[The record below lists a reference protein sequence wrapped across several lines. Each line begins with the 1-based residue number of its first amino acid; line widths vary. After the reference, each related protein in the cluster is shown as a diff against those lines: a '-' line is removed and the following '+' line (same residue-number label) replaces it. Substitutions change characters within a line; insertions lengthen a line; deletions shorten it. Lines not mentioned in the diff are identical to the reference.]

1 MENLLYFFRKP
12 AKYQNDDN
20 FCKIH
25 ANDFILGHKLYI
37 CKGNISWQFG
47 ENPTTWR
54 HFMTDYVIFLY
65 IPL

>member
-25 ANDFILGHKLYI
+25 ANDFILGHKDTVIKDAPDRDI
-37 CKGNISWQFG
+37 CKFPFFYFWG
-47 ENPTTWR
+47 
-54 HFMTDYVIFLY
+54 
-65 IPL
+65 